1 MEEPVMRAENKVAV
15 YAKNRAD
22 QVVVKDMHH
31 GFVPA
36 HFSGY
41 LAEWSARTTHARLET
56 VATTHTFASA
66 WARKRRV
73 IFPLECYYAKAS
85 LASDLTGRRSR
96 TERAAV
102 KRADDKPMGVAGL
115 YDYAILA
122 DGPLLS
128 AAMLTRAPG
137 KRMSSIHDREPVI
150 LEPDDWQAWLDG
162 ADSLDLAT
170 AWADEAFVVAP
181 APLRK
186 KTRRAG

>member
-1 MEEPVMRAENKVAV
+1 MRAENKVAV

-31 GFVPA
+31 GLVPT

-41 LAEWSARTTHARLET
+41 LYEWGASTTHARLET
-56 VATTHTFASA
+56 VAETQTFANA

-73 IFPLECYYAKAS
+73 IFPLDCYYGKAS
-85 LASDLTGRRSR
+85 LGADLMGRPGR
-96 TERAAV
+96 TERVAV
-102 KRADDKPMGVAGL
+102 KRADEKPMGIAGL
-115 YDYAILA
+115 YDYAMLA

-137 KRMSSIHDREPVI
+137 KRMSSIHDREPVV

-162 ADSLDLAT
+162 IDLDLAT
-170 AWADEAFVVAP
+170 PWADEAFVVVP
-181 APLRK
+181 APLIK
-186 KTRRAG
+186 KTRRA